1 MAGRNMRHVV
11 RAPEEIIIYFSL
23 PIMFVLVFGYVF
35 GSGMS
40 VPGGGNYR
48 EFLLPGV
55 FVMTMLY
62 GLGATAS
69 AIAADAGRGVVDRFR
84 SLPMARSALLSGR
97 AGADLVRACLEM
109 TTLVVC
115 GLLVGWQWRDGVGPA
130 LTAVALILLLRVA
143 MTWVGILFGLLVP
156 NPDTVAVVVF
166 PLAFPLTALSNVFV
180 APELMPDWLGAIA
193 AWNPL
198 SATVAAARDLFGNP
212 GLSGDSWPARHALEL
227 AVAWPLALIAVTAP
241 ARCAATGGSAADTG
255 SIGGM
260 KSGRGR
266 SRAPMLPGPSRPVG
280 RRRSAPTFGPTRRGL
295 AAPAWPLSTGRASH
309 LARTPVTA
317 AGSRRPAD
325 PRPLDLAAA
334 TFRSL
339 GQRTKGRSEQ
349 QPLPVV
355 GLKDGTA

>member
-1 MAGRNMRHVV
+1 MRALTDGWLMAGRNMRHVV

-40 VPGGGNYR
+40 VPGDGSYR

-115 GLLVGWQWRDGVGPA
+115 GLLVGWQWREGAGPA
-130 LTAVALILLLRVA
+130 LAAVALILLLRVA

-227 AVAWPLALIAVTAP
+227 AIAWPLALIAV
-241 ARCAATGGSAADTG
+241 
-255 SIGGM
+255 
-260 KSGRGR
+260 
-266 SRAPMLPGPSRPVG
+266 
-280 RRRSAPTFGPTRRGL
+280 
-295 AAPAWPLSTGRASH
+295 AAPAAVRRYRRLGR
-309 LARTPVTA
+309 
-317 AGSRRPAD
+317 
-325 PRPLDLAAA
+325 
-334 TFRSL
+334 
-339 GQRTKGRSEQ
+339 
-349 QPLPVV
+349 
-355 GLKDGTA
+355 

>member
-1 MAGRNMRHVV
+1 MRALTDGWLMAGRNMRHVV

-40 VPGGGNYR
+40 VPGDGSYR

-69 AIAADAGRGVVDRFR
+69 AIAVDTGRGVVDRFR

-115 GLLVGWQWRDGVGPA
+115 GLLVGWQWREGTCPA
-130 LTAVALILLLRVA
+130 LAAVALILLLRVA

-227 AVAWPLALIAVTAP
+227 AIAWPLALIAV
-241 ARCAATGGSAADTG
+241 
-255 SIGGM
+255 
-260 KSGRGR
+260 
-266 SRAPMLPGPSRPVG
+266 
-280 RRRSAPTFGPTRRGL
+280 
-295 AAPAWPLSTGRASH
+295 AAPAAVRRYRRLGR
-309 LARTPVTA
+309 
-317 AGSRRPAD
+317 
-325 PRPLDLAAA
+325 
-334 TFRSL
+334 
-339 GQRTKGRSEQ
+339 
-349 QPLPVV
+349 
-355 GLKDGTA
+355 

>member
-11 RAPEEIIIYFSL
+11 RAPEEIILYFSL

-40 VPGGGNYR
+40 VPGDGSYR

-69 AIAADAGRGVVDRFR
+69 AIAVDAGRGVVDRFR

-97 AGADLVRACLEM
+97 ASADLVRACLEM

-115 GLLVGWQWRDGVGPA
+115 GLLVGWQWREGVGPA
-130 LTAVALILLLRVA
+130 LAAVALILLLRVA

-212 GLSGDSWPARHALEL
+212 GLSSDSWPARHALEL
-227 AVAWPLALIAVTAP
+227 AVAWPLALIAV
-241 ARCAATGGSAADTG
+241 
-255 SIGGM
+255 
-260 KSGRGR
+260 
-266 SRAPMLPGPSRPVG
+266 
-280 RRRSAPTFGPTRRGL
+280 
-295 AAPAWPLSTGRASH
+295 AAPAAVRRYRQLGR
-309 LARTPVTA
+309 
-317 AGSRRPAD
+317 
-325 PRPLDLAAA
+325 
-334 TFRSL
+334 
-339 GQRTKGRSEQ
+339 
-349 QPLPVV
+349 
-355 GLKDGTA
+355 